1 MAARISEKDF
11 EERVIKATEPVVV
24 EFYNDGCVACKK
36 LAPVLGDIEDTY
48 EGRVHFYKVNT
59 NFDPDLVVR
68 YDITAAPTLL
78 FISGG
83 EEKDRLI
90 GTRKA
95 EEITSRVE
103 SYL

>member
-11 EERVIKATEPVVV
+11 EEKVIKAAEPVVV

-36 LAPVLGDIEDTY
+36 LSPVLGDVEDTY
-48 EGRVHFYKVNT
+48 EGRVHFYKINT
-59 NFDPDLVVR
+59 NYDPDLVEK
-68 YDITAAPTLL
+68 YGITAAPTLI

-95 EEITSRVE
+95 EEITSRIE
-103 SYL
+103 QYL